1 MKKLA
6 PLLFFTAFIAVPA
19 QQMSDNPKT
28 PQNKNAGRVLKLI
41 EVMRIAG
48 EGEDYYH
55 NGANQLQI
63 DKSGNIYLCDSWTSA
78 RRSHLLKFSSGGQFL
93 KDFYRQGEGPGEI
106 QSAYNFSLDDSEIFA
121 YDYMKRKIVVMDLE
135 GNFKREFKNKS
146 GSFNEFIGIF
156 KNWLV
161 FSRRDRPHE
170 LKKSRLY
177 DVKNVVVFIS
187 KDGLIEKDFWTFT
200 NKSFIISP
208 NQGGGFMHWDPFISV
223 IGEDKLYVCRSQGY
237 LIEVLDLEKGKIV
250 SRFKRK
256 YPRVKHELGDS
267 EKKFIS
273 KYNAPKKKFEP
284 DIEGLLYSCGHL
296 WVKTSTA
303 NEENGTLYDIY
314 DIDGSFLD
322 SFFINIKGR
331 IVKIDCDF
339 LYSSELDEDLLP
351 CVVKYRIA
359 DIIGS
364 R

>member
-6 PLLFFTAFIAVPA
+6 PLLFFTVFIAVPA
-19 QQMSDNPKT
+19 QQIRDNPKT
-28 PQNKNAGRVLKLI
+28 PLNKNAGRVLKLI

-48 EGEDYYH
+48 EGENYYH
-55 NGANQLQI
+55 NGANKLQI
-63 DKSGNIYLCDSWTSA
+63 DQSGNIYLCDSWTSS
-78 RRSHLLKFSSGGQFL
+78 RRSHLLKFSSHGGFL

-106 QSAYNFSLDDSEIFA
+106 QSMYDFSLNDSEIFI
-121 YDYMKRKIVVMDLE
+121 YDFMKRKIIVMDLE
-135 GNFKREFKNKS
+135 GNFKREFKNKF
-146 GSFNEFIGIF
+146 GSFFEPIGIF
-156 KNWLV
+156 KDWLV
-161 FSRRDRPHE
+161 FSRRDRPYE

-187 KDGLIEKDFWTFT
+187 KDGLIEKDFFTFT
-200 NKSFIISP
+200 NKSFFISP
-208 NQGGGFMHWDPFISV
+208 SQGGGFMSWDPFISV
-223 IGEDKLYVCRSQGY
+223 IGDDRLYVCRSQEY

-256 YPRVKHELGDS
+256 YPRIKHERRDW
-267 EKKFIS
+267 EKEFIS

-284 DIEGLLYSCGHL
+284 DIEGLLYSRGHL

-303 NEENGTLYDIY
+303 NEENGMLYDIY
-314 DIDGSFLD
+314 DMDGGFLD

-331 IVKIDCDF
+331 IVKIEGNF
-339 LYSSELDEDLLP
+339 LYSSEADEDLLP

-359 DIIGS
+359 DLIGT